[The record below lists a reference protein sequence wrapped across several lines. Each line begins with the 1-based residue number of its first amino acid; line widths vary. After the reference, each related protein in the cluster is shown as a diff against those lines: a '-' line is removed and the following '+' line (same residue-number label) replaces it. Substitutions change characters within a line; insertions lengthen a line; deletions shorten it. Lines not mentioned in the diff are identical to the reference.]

1 MLTHVIHVLVGHRR
15 VVDTQDDITLLQSH
29 LCSGHTLV
37 WLVNHHSLE
46 FLMISHD
53 SSYTRIFSREHH
65 LEVLGLVLRIILGV
79 GVETPQHG
87 IDTIADNL
95 LGIEGIDIHQV
106 EVLVYIIKYVQV
118 LCHLKIVV
126 FLFLRRY

>member
-1 MLTHVIHVLVGHRR
+1 
-15 VVDTQDDITLLQSH
+15 
-29 LCSGHTLV
+29 
-37 WLVNHHSLE
+37 
-46 FLMISHD
+46 MISHD
-53 SSYTRIFSREHH
+53 GTDTGIFTREHH

-118 LCHLKIVV
+118 LAHLKIVV